1 MVQTGLTG
9 QANIIRS
16 EGMPEWCPLSR
27 TVARRIDEMIQG
39 SEFQEGAR
47 LPSQRDLS
55 SLFGVSRSSVRE
67 ALSIL
72 EESGK
77 LRTEPSRGSYRAS
90 PKPQSPADRAPMAKP
105 ADLGA
110 VSATP
115 YPKSDLSRFR
125 YLIEGQSAR
134 LASMRIVDA
143 ELEQLEANLSS
154 FKAQTRAMDLA
165 ASARTDFEF
174 HRLIV
179 QFSGVRLFV
188 DLHEAFREA
197 ILEAVPMYGQQKRAW
212 EPVVEHE
219 RIFEAL
225 RRHDPDEALY
235 YLQSH
240 IVRSAERLGIVN
252 AHEIL

>member
-1 MVQTGLTG
+1 
-9 QANIIRS
+9 
-16 EGMPEWCPLSR
+16 MPEWSPLSQ
-27 TVARRIDEMIQG
+27 TVARRIDEMIHDGQF
-39 SEFQEGAR
+39 EEGAR
-47 LPSQRDLS
+47 LPSQRNLS
-55 SLFGVSRSSVRE
+55 TLFGVSRASVRE

-72 EESGK
+72 QTSGK
-77 LRTEPSRGSYRAS
+77 LRTEPSRGSYRAAPNPRLS
-90 PKPQSPADRAPMAKP
+90 TGPGSEAEPTDRSV
-105 ADLGA
+105 LG
-110 VSATP
+110 SRP
-115 YPKSDLSRFR
+115 YPKSDICRFR
-125 YLIEGQSAR
+125 HLIEGQSAR

-154 FKAQTRAMDLA
+154 FKAQTRSMDLA

-179 QFSGVRLFV
+179 RFSDVKLFI
-188 DLHEAFREA
+188 DLHDAFREA
-197 ILEAVPMYGQQKRAW
+197 ILESVPMYGQEKRAW